1 MAPRVR
7 NIYQYSKEYSQN
19 LKKSRKNEKY
29 QNLRIFVK
37 IKENQIYFLK
47 NIRLKTKKNIF
58 PCFLWSENQNPF
70 T

>member
-19 LKKSRKNEKY
+19 LKTSRKNEKY

-37 IKENQIYFLK
+37 IKENQIYFQK
-47 NIRLKTKKNIF
+47 NIGLKTKKNIF